1 MIFETKNAMEEIS
14 NIDSL
19 SQAEMNYV
27 KGGEWVIINGKLV
40 WVND

>member
-1 MIFETKNAMEEIS
+1 MIFETKNAMDEIS
-14 NIDSL
+14 NIDCL

-27 KGGEWVIINGKLV
+27 KGGEWVIINGELV